1 MKTILKPLLF
11 LAFMAICLESYGQF
25 GMGNMG
31 RDPYS
36 GRRKSLAPQEP
47 MRQDK
52 PENLTAEQIVDIQMP
67 SLTETLGLSVFEQ
80 AVVRTILVNSIQKSI
95 ELQLLKLDQEKT
107 KEVIERIQKEQD
119 EALKTG
125 LPLDKYEAFVVLQEE
140 GFKKPK
146 KKKKKKPKNN
156 KS

>member
-1 MKTILKPLLF
+1 MKSILKSLLF
-11 LAFMAICLESYGQF
+11 LVFMSICLESYGQF

-36 GRRKSLAPQEP
+36 GRRQSLAPQEP

-52 PENLTAEQIVDIQMP
+52 PENLTAEQLVDAQMP
-67 SLTETLGLSVFEQ
+67 SLTETLGLSVFEE
-80 AVVRTILVNSIQKSI
+80 AVVRTILVNSVQKRIQ
-95 ELQLLKLDQEKT
+95 LQLLKLDPEKT
-107 KEVIERIQKEQD
+107 KESAERIQKEQE
-119 EALKTG
+119 EALKNG
-125 LPLDKYEAFVVLQEE
+125 LPIDKYEAFVALQED

-146 KKKKKKPKNN
+146 KKKKQKKK